1 MPRLKWD
8 EAGKRNYETGVSHGV
23 VYPQDN
29 KGEYPKG
36 AAWNGLTG
44 VTQSP
49 DGAEPTDLYANNGKY
64 LTLRSA
70 ENFKFNIEAYTYP
83 SEFEACDG
91 CGTLADGVTVGQQDR
106 QPFGFT
112 YRTEIGNDT
121 GSSGDDGYKLH
132 LVYGA
137 TASPSEKAYQT
148 INDNPEAITFSWDC
162 STVPVDI
169 SGFKPAAHIE
179 IDSTKVDKEKLK
191 QLEDMLYGTET
202 EDAHLPLP
210 DEVIAIFTGKP
221 SSTEDGTEG

>member
-29 KGEYPKG
+29 KGEYPSG

-83 SEFEACDG
+83 VEFEACDG

-121 GSSGDDGYKLH
+121 GSSVDDGYKLH

-148 INDNPEAITFSWDC
+148 INDNPEAITLSWDC
-162 STVPVDI
+162 STVPVAI

-210 DEVIAIFTGKP
+210 DEVITIFTGKS
-221 SSTEDGTEG
+221 SSTEGSTEG